1 MATIESSDVVE
12 NNLGG
17 SQEDVFIS
25 KDNPSSQDEVNNDP
39 EIRQPLIRISPEVIK
54 ILPNSC
60 FELC

>member
-1 MATIESSDVVE
+1 MATIESSDAAE

-25 KDNPSSQDEVNNDP
+25 KDHPSSQDEVNNDP
-39 EIRQPLIRISPEVIK
+39 EIRQPLIRTSPEVIK
-54 ILPNSC
+54 ILPDSC